1 MRLDKFLK
9 VCFLIKRRSL
19 ANEVSSEGAVFVN
32 GRAVK
37 PSYNVKEGDLIM
49 LNLWNYEKLVKV
61 LKVPTGNSIKKDNLD
76 NYIEIILYKPKSP
89 LKLNIGDNLEQD
101 DIF

>member
-19 ANEVSSEGAVFVN
+19 ANDVSSDGAVFVN

-49 LNLWNYEKLVKV
+49 LDLWNYEKLVKV

-76 NYIEIILYKPKSP
+76 NYIEVVSYKTKSP
-89 LKLNIGDNLEQD
+89 LNINIQDNSED